1 MQTGFQVASS
11 GTCSGETEVMTSLAL
26 VFVRFIRTLRHGLR
40 DAEFRALLFVLTGL
54 LVCGAIFYS
63 TVEHWSVLDSLYF
76 GVSTLA
82 TVGYGDLHPTT
93 PLSKVFTMVYIVLG
107 VGVFVAFI
115 TKVTADET
123 RRRRS
128 DR

>member
-1 MQTGFQVASS
+1 MAS
-11 GTCSGETEVMTSLAL
+11 L
-26 VFVRFIRTLRHGLR
+26 VLVLVRFIRILGHGLK
-40 DAEFRALLFVLTGL
+40 DAEFRALLFVLAGL
-54 LVCGAIFYS
+54 LVSGAIFYS
-63 TVEHWSVLDSLYF
+63 TVEHWSILDSLYF
-76 GVSTLA
+76 SVSTLA

-115 TKVTADET
+115 TKVTTDET

-128 DR
+128 DK

>member
-1 MQTGFQVASS
+1 MSS
-11 GTCSGETEVMTSLAL
+11 FLLTLARFMRA
-26 VFVRFIRTLRHGLR
+26 FVRGLK
-40 DAEFRALLFVLTGL
+40 DAEFRALLFVLVGL

-63 TVEHWSVLDSLYF
+63 TVEHWSILDSLYF
-76 GVSTLA
+76 SVSTLA

-93 PLSKVFTMVYIVLG
+93 PLSKVFTIFYIVLG

-115 TKVTADET
+115 TKVTTDET

-128 DR
+128 HR